1 MRPLIFALAF
11 VACNAA
17 TLPLEVR
24 DSVIVPQ
31 TTDLSILGSDDSSL
45 SESHELSHKNVG
57 NVHAR
62 KLILKHTTE
71 TPTHRHLPRCVSAI
85 ISNGGFDTAADGKS
99 SASGV
104 GGLSTAALAI
114 AIAVLVV

>member
-31 TTDLSILGSDDSSL
+31 TTDLSILGSDDK
-45 SESHELSHKNVG
+45 LSHKNVA

-85 ISNGGFDTAADGKS
+85 IPNGGFDTAADGKS